1 MMADDLAEA
10 VPLTLLEEDRA
21 VSALGGQSA
30 FMSML
35 NMGSLSASIVLTYAS
50 LKL

>member
-1 MMADDLAEA
+1 MVDVLAEA
-10 VPLTLLEEDRA
+10 APTTLLEEDRA

-35 NMGSLSASIVLTYAS
+35 NMGSLTELALNHADVC
-50 LKL
+50 

>member
-1 MMADDLAEA
+1 MADHMEEA
-10 VPLTLLEEDRA
+10 VPLTLLEDDKP
-21 VSALGGQSA
+21 VSALGAQSA

-35 NMGSLSASIVLTYAS
+35 NMGSLTASIVLTCAS